1 LIVASTRRN
10 GKILAMARPTLGPES
25 ESSLRRVLAAAKG
38 PAIVLALVLA
48 SRTVLAQPFYVPS
61 GSMEPTL
68 LIGDELIVAKYA
80 YGFSRYSLPVDL
92 GFSSEHRLL
101 ESMPEYGDVVVFR
114 LPRDPNQVYVK
125 RTIGLPG
132 DRIQMREGR
141 LWING
146 SMLPLRRD
154 GRGRVEQEDGSEI
167 NAARFIETL
176 PNGREHPI
184 FKLDTR
190 GALDDTRVFVVPA
203 GHVFMMGDNRDN
215 SLDSRVPAVAGG
227 VGFVPLENLIG
238 RAEVVLGSWDFPV
251 VREHVSQWAAGL
263 RPSRFFARIH

>member
-1 LIVASTRRN
+1 
-10 GKILAMARPTLGPES
+10 MADLTLRPQS
-25 ESSLRRVLAAAKG
+25 ESAVLRALAAAKG

-101 ESMPEYGDVVVFR
+101 ESLPQYGDVVVFR

-146 SMLPLRRD
+146 STLPLRRD
-154 GRGRVEQEDGSEI
+154 GSGKVEREDGTEVS
-167 NAARFIETL
+167 AARFIETL

-184 FKLDTR
+184 FKLDPK
-190 GALDDTRVFVVPA
+190 GALDDTRIFVVPP

-215 SLDSRVPAVAGG
+215 SLDSRVPSVAGG
-227 VGFVPLENLIG
+227 VGFVPVENLIG

-263 RPSRFFARIH
+263 RPSRFFARIR